1 MEFGM
6 RNSRKTS
13 LKNLK
18 ILSCVVTLVSAFAG
32 ACSPEER
39 SFSTTGS
46 STSGGD
52 GGSGGSVACVPD
64 ASEPCYSGPV
74 ETKNVGLCKEG
85 THVCLSDGTTFSEC
99 GGEVVPQAENC
110 LTPADEACNGDV
122 AADCPSLGDGWFNV
136 YGATQIPEAI
146 TDVATTPEGDIVIV
160 GRFGG
165 TLDFGAGKMASTGSY
180 DIFVAKLDPLGKAL
194 WSKRFGDAS
203 SQGANAVAVDS
214 MGAIYVGGSVSGSVN
229 FGDGVRNSAG
239 STDAFLAKFDA
250 DGNIIWSKLFGD
262 TAPQQF
268 DQLAVTK
275 ANQVVA
281 AGSFQG
287 TPNFGG
293 SVLMALGKTDVVV
306 AKYDGS
312 GFHAASRRFGG
323 MGTEDISGLALGP
336 ADEVYITGAYDSTM
350 DFNAPSLTS
359 KGLNDV
365 YVAKLAP
372 NNLVP
377 AWAKSWG
384 DASNQAGY
392 DVAVAPNGDLY
403 LAGSF
408 EGAID
413 FGLMAPLQSPDAAA
427 RVLYAARITAAGDK
441 VLWAKPFGDATALVS
456 AARLVVDSVPD
467 VLVMAASASGSID
480 FGGGLLTGVE
490 NDDPFLAKLK
500 GADGSHVSSRVFP
513 SVMTGVDGGN
523 FANGLTL
530 LPQGDIVMGGVFR
543 APFDIQKVI
552 VGEMDPKDGSAFL
565 GRFLR

>member
-1 MEFGM
+1 M

-13 LKNLK
+13 LNNLK
-18 ILSCVVTLVSAFAG
+18 ILSCLMALVSAFAG

-46 STSGGD
+46 GSSGGD
-52 GGSGGSVACVPD
+52 GGSGGGMGCVPD

-110 LTPADEACNGDV
+110 LTPADEACNGEV

-146 TDVATTPEGDIVIV
+146 TDVATTPDGDIVIV
-160 GRFGG
+160 GGFGG
-165 TLDFGAGKMASTGSY
+165 TLDFGAGPMASTGSY
-180 DIFVAKLDPLGKAL
+180 DIFVAKIDPFGKAI

-203 SQGANAVAVDS
+203 SQSANAVAVDS
-214 MGAIYVGGSVSGSVN
+214 MGGIYIAGAASGSVN
-229 FGDGVRNSAG
+229 FGDGVRTSAG

-250 DGNIIWSKLFGD
+250 DGNILWSKLFGD
-262 TAPQQF
+262 TAPQSF
-268 DQLAVTK
+268 LQLAATS
-275 ANQVVA
+275 ANQIVA
-281 AGSFQG
+281 AGTFQG
-287 TPNFGG
+287 APNFGG
-293 SVLMALGKTDVVV
+293 SVLTAAGKADVVV

-312 GFHAASRRFGG
+312 GFHASSRRFGG
-323 MGTEDISGLALGP
+323 TGTEGISGLALGP
-336 ADEVYITGAYDSTM
+336 ADEVFITGAYDTTM
-350 DFNAPSLTS
+350 DFGATILTS

-365 YVAKLAP
+365 YVAKLVP
-372 NNLVP
+372 NNLTP
-377 AWAKSWG
+377 TWARSWG
-384 DASNQAGY
+384 DASNQFGY

-413 FGLMAPLQSPDAAA
+413 FGLPKPLQSPDVAA
-427 RVLYAARITAAGDK
+427 RVLYAARITDTGDK
-441 VLWAKPFGDATALVS
+441 VLWAKPFGDATARVG
-456 AARLVVDSVPD
+456 AARLVVDPVPD
-467 VLVMAASASGSID
+467 VLVVAASASGSID

-490 NDDPFLAKLK
+490 NEDPFLARLK
-500 GADGSHVSSRVFP
+500 GADGSHESSRVFP
-513 SVMTGVDGGN
+513 SVKNGLDGGN
-523 FANGLTL
+523 FAYGLTL
-530 LPQGDIVMGGVFR
+530 LPQGDIVMGGAFR
-543 APFDIQKVI
+543 APFDFQKAI